1 MNMCKNIKHLINTY
15 VYDINSILRI
25 IIIIIS
31 NNINTHLNLYII
43 LILIVF

>member
-25 IIIIIS
+25 IIIIS